1 MKSRKEIS
9 KQYYQR
15 NKDSI
20 KAQRKLRHKA
30 TYSPAQHKATY
41 SPVQR
46 KLQHKATYS
55 PAQRKLEYIRQKSTS
70 AQKVATEQ
78 FCNRSTRSTSK
89 SNQADIKL
97 PIEIRESLKHAIK
110 CDQKS
115 MQVEGK
121 VDAFC
126 LPVCLICD
134 RAIIG
139 CETVHKLAKKTV
151 LATKAKFSIEKYNSY
166 YDIELHAELIK
177 QYEVEGLEGLLLS
190 PRATKTTNASTGD
203 VHYSTCSNCYN
214 SMKDKKSDNPPRH
227 AISNGFAIGQV
238 PTRII
243 KNEDITEEMCSLLA
257 PIRPYAYLF
266 AYSAGAHKSIRG
278 HYSFFEMDLTHTGFL

>member
-1 MKSRKEIS
+1 
-9 KQYYQR
+9 
-15 NKDSI
+15 
-20 KAQRKLRHKA
+20 
-30 TYSPAQHKATY
+30 
-41 SPVQR
+41 
-46 KLQHKATYS
+46 
-55 PAQRKLEYIRQKSTS
+55 
-70 AQKVATEQ
+70 
-78 FCNRSTRSTSK
+78 
-89 SNQADIKL
+89 
-97 PIEIRESLKHAIK
+97 
-110 CDQKS
+110 

-134 RAIIG
+134 RVIIG
-139 CETVHKLAKKTV
+139 CETVHKLAKKAV
-151 LATKAKFSIEKYNSY
+151 LATKSKFSIEKYNTF
-166 YDIELHAELIK
+166 YDMKLHAELIK

-214 SMKDKKSDNPPRH
+214 SMNSTKNKKSDNPPSH
-227 AISNGFAIGQV
+227 AIANGFAIGQV

-266 AYSAGAHKSIRG
+266 AYSGGAHKSIRG
-278 HYSFFEMDLTHTGFL
+278 HYSFFEMDLTHTGSVMNHFLKIGSNPMVYVVLNGRMTPKQKELVLSQRACRT